1 MEIIKIK
8 IEDLKPYEKNAKIHT
23 REQIEQIKNSIK
35 QFGMNDPVA
44 VWGENNL
51 IIEGHGRLQALKEL
65 NYDEIECI
73 RLDHLTDEE
82 RKAYTLAHN
91 KLTMNTDFDFDMLNI
106 ELDDIETIDM
116 EQFGFFTNIE
126 EEIEKELD
134 NVYTTKIKI
143 PQYEITG
150 EEPDIKDLV
159 DSFKVNELEEEIKNA
174 DISEEQREFLLKA
187 VTRLYAFNYSNIA
200 EYYAHQDKTMQGLME
215 KLALV
220 IIDIDDA
227 IANGY
232 CQLSGTLE
240 EMMNN
245 ENE

>member
-8 IEDLKPYEKNAKIHT
+8 LEDLKPYEKNAKIHT
-23 REQIEQIKNSIK
+23 QEQVEQIIKSIE
-35 QFGMNDPVA
+35 QFGMNDPIA
-44 VWGENNL
+44 VWGEDNL
-51 IIEGHGRLQALKEL
+51 IVEGHGRLEALKQLGYE
-65 NYDEIECI
+65 EAECI

-91 KLTMNTDFDFDMLNI
+91 KLTMNTDFDFDILNV
-106 ELDDIETIDM
+106 ELNDIQTIDM
-116 EQFGFFTNIE
+116 EQFGFMYDIA

-200 EYYAHQDKTMQGLME
+200 EYYAHQDKTMQDLME

-220 IIDIDDA
+220 IIDINDA

>member
-23 REQIEQIKNSIK
+23 REQIEHIKKSIK

-174 DISEEQREFLLKA
+174 DISEEQRKFLLKA

>member
-65 NYDEIECI
+65 NYDEVECI

-91 KLTMNTDFDFDMLNI
+91 KLTMNTDFDFDLLNFELEDI
-106 ELDDIETIDM
+106 ENIDMADFGFIKMEDINLDD
-116 EQFGFFTNIE
+116 FFE
-126 EEIEKELD
+126 EKEEKEKKD
-134 NVYTTKIKI
+134 EPKQIQCPHCKMWFT
-143 PQYEITG
+143 
-150 EEPDIKDLV
+150 EE
-159 DSFKVNELEEEIKNA
+159 
-174 DISEEQREFLLKA
+174 
-187 VTRLYAFNYSNIA
+187 
-200 EYYAHQDKTMQGLME
+200 
-215 KLALV
+215 
-220 IIDIDDA
+220 
-227 IANGY
+227 
-232 CQLSGTLE
+232 
-240 EMMNN
+240 
-245 ENE
+245 

>member
-65 NYDEIECI
+65 NYDEVDCI

-91 KLTMNTDFDFDMLNI
+91 KLTMNTDFDFDLLEDELN
-106 ELDDIETIDM
+106 DIFNIDM
-116 EQFGFFTNIE
+116 EEFGFEKFID
-126 EEIEKELD
+126 EEIEKSEEE
-134 NVYTTKIKI
+134 K
-143 PQYEITG
+143 PEIEFSEVLG
-150 EEPDIKDLV
+150 EEHNYIVLYFDNEVDWLQAESLFDIKHVKCGSTRKDKKIDGKMQRIGVGRVLKG
-159 DSFKVNELEEEIKNA
+159 SEALNKILEAK
-174 DISEEQREFLLKA
+174 
-187 VTRLYAFNYSNIA
+187 
-200 EYYAHQDKTMQGLME
+200 
-215 KLALV
+215 
-220 IIDIDDA
+220 
-227 IANGY
+227 
-232 CQLSGTLE
+232 
-240 EMMNN
+240 N
-245 ENE
+245 ENIG

>member
-91 KLTMNTDFDFDMLNI
+91 KLTMNTGFDIDILNEELEQIESINMEEFDFIKIDDVN
-106 ELDDIETIDM
+106 LDD
-116 EQFGFFTNIE
+116 FFEDKEEKEEKIE
-126 EEIEKELD
+126 EPKEIQCPHCKMWF
-134 NVYTTKIKI
+134 I
-143 PQYEITG
+143 
-150 EEPDIKDLV
+150 EE
-159 DSFKVNELEEEIKNA
+159 
-174 DISEEQREFLLKA
+174 
-187 VTRLYAFNYSNIA
+187 
-200 EYYAHQDKTMQGLME
+200 
-215 KLALV
+215 
-220 IIDIDDA
+220 
-227 IANGY
+227 
-232 CQLSGTLE
+232 
-240 EMMNN
+240 
-245 ENE
+245 

>member
-91 KLTMNTDFDFDMLNI
+91 KLTMNTDFDFDLLNFELEDI
-106 ELDDIETIDM
+106 ENIDMADFGFIKMEDINLDD
-116 EQFGFFTNIE
+116 FFEEKEEKEKIE
-126 EEIEKELD
+126 EPKEIQCPHCKMWF
-134 NVYTTKIKI
+134 T
-143 PQYEITG
+143 
-150 EEPDIKDLV
+150 EE
-159 DSFKVNELEEEIKNA
+159 
-174 DISEEQREFLLKA
+174 
-187 VTRLYAFNYSNIA
+187 
-200 EYYAHQDKTMQGLME
+200 
-215 KLALV
+215 
-220 IIDIDDA
+220 
-227 IANGY
+227 
-232 CQLSGTLE
+232 
-240 EMMNN
+240 
-245 ENE
+245 

>member
-65 NYDEIECI
+65 NYDEVDCI

-91 KLTMNTDFDFDMLNI
+91 KLTMNTDFDFDLLEDELN
-106 ELDDIETIDM
+106 DIFNIDM
-116 EQFGFFTNIE
+116 
-126 EEIEKELD
+126 
-134 NVYTTKIKI
+134 
-143 PQYEITG
+143 
-150 EEPDIKDLV
+150 
-159 DSFKVNELEEEIKNA
+159 
-174 DISEEQREFLLKA
+174 
-187 VTRLYAFNYSNIA
+187 
-200 EYYAHQDKTMQGLME
+200 
-215 KLALV
+215 
-220 IIDIDDA
+220 
-227 IANGY
+227 
-232 CQLSGTLE
+232 
-240 EMMNN
+240 
-245 ENE
+245 